1 MRPTLASITVL
12 LSAFP
17 ATAQTVDLSKW
28 SVEHINTVSNG
39 TWTVNAPRFHTS
51 FAVSTINDCSVLYSD
66 VLMPA
71 IDFRLSVDPAAGDD
85 DIIGFV
91 LGFNPGDGS
100 NPNADYLVVDW
111 KAITQA
117 YGNWGTAQAG
127 LALSRVTGVPTP
139 GTGGAP
145 IDLWSHTGVV
155 QELAR
160 GVTYGRTGW
169 AYGTKYYFRVL
180 ATPSSVD
187 IWVNGQREFQVT
199 GTFKTGR
206 FGCYSLSQGGM
217 EFQFPVQASF
227 KSFGN
232 GCRGSAGTPYLFAPE
247 LPMSGENFP
256 VVIANLPPTAG
267 ILLALGASNSTW
279 SGIPLPFD
287 LGPIGGTGCNLYTSV
302 QVLLPVAN
310 FNGTGF
316 VNIQVTE
323 LLPVLARLF
332 VQGLAFDASANA
344 LGMVFSN
351 AGEATI
357 GIR

>member
-117 YGNWGTAQAG
+117 YGNWGTARAHRPLVAHGRGPGARARRHLRPDG
-127 LALSRVTGVPTP
+127 LGVR
-139 GTGGAP
+139 
-145 IDLWSHTGVV
+145 H
-155 QELAR
+155 
-160 GVTYGRTGW
+160 
-169 AYGTKYYFRVL
+169 
-180 ATPSSVD
+180 
-187 IWVNGQREFQVT
+187 QV
-199 GTFKTGR
+199 
-206 FGCYSLSQGGM
+206 
-217 EFQFPVQASF
+217 
-227 KSFGN
+227 
-232 GCRGSAGTPYLFAPE
+232 
-247 LPMSGENFP
+247 
-256 VVIANLPPTAG
+256 
-267 ILLALGASNSTW
+267 
-279 SGIPLPFD
+279 PLPGHCHPVECRH
-287 LGPIGGTGCNLYTSV
+287 LGER
-302 QVLLPVAN
+302 A
-310 FNGTGF
+310 
-316 VNIQVTE
+316 
-323 LLPVLARLF
+323 A
-332 VQGLAFDASANA
+332 
-344 LGMVFSN
+344 
-351 AGEATI
+351 
-357 GIR
+357 